1 MDLINSDVFKS
12 VDKLNGDSAILSENP
27 LSIVSDWVSTGSYAL
42 NAIISGSLYK
52 GIPMGRITGMSG
64 PSQCGK
70 TLIMNC
76 IFANAQKMGMTPVI
90 WDTEA
95 AEDAESA
102 RSCGCDPT
110 KMKYYPV
117 ETVEECRNQIVT
129 FLDNVIKRPE
139 LKGKFIIGIDS
150 LGNLASSK
158 EIADAL
164 AGKSAVDMGLRAKS
178 LKSMMRTLT
187 YRAAKANIP
196 IVFSNHIYDDPSAL
210 FPSLVKNQSGGKG
223 SVYLSSVL
231 VQMATKSDKITDNKD
246 DSSIAIAHKVS
257 GTHITAM
264 TVKNRFLPPYL
275 KTDLHVNFKSGL
287 SKYAGL
293 LDIAT
298 GYGVIIQNGATYA
311 LPDGTKLGYYKNW
324 GANDEIWE
332 TKILPDL
339 EKIITAEFTYG
350 GGSSEIDNELSALG
364 SINDE
369 DEDVDES

>member
-1 MDLINSDVFKS
+1 MDIINSDVFKT
-12 VDKLNGDSAILSENP
+12 VDKLNGDAAILSENP
-27 LSIVSDWVSTGSYAL
+27 LSIVDQWVDTGSYAL
-42 NAIISGSLYK
+42 NAIISGSLYG
-52 GIPMGRITGMSG
+52 GIPMGRITGLAG

-70 TLIMNC
+70 TLMMNN
-76 IFANAQKMGMTPVI
+76 IFANAQKAGMVPVI

-95 AEDAESA
+95 AEDPVSA
-102 RSCGCDPT
+102 AGCGCDPT
-110 KMKYYPV
+110 NMKYYPV

-129 FLDNVIKRPE
+129 FLDNVIKKPE
-139 LKGKFIIGIDS
+139 LRGKFIIGIDS
-150 LGNLASSK
+150 LGNLASTK

-196 IVFSNHIYDDPSAL
+196 IVFSNHIYDDPSSL

-223 SVYLSSVL
+223 SVYLSSIL
-231 VQMATKSDKITDNKD
+231 VQMSTKSDKIVDNKD
-246 DSSIAIAHKVS
+246 EDSIAIAHKVS

-298 GYGVIIQNGATYA
+298 GYGVIAQNGATYA
-311 LPDGTKLGYYKNW
+311 LADGTKLGYFKNW
-324 GANDEIWE
+324 GSDTKLWE
-332 TKILPDL
+332 EKILPDL
-339 EKIITAEFTYG
+339 EEVINKEFKYG
-350 GGSSEIDNELSALG
+350 GGTVADEFVDQLSALG
-364 SINDE
+364 SADDAE
-369 DEDVDES
+369 DEDA